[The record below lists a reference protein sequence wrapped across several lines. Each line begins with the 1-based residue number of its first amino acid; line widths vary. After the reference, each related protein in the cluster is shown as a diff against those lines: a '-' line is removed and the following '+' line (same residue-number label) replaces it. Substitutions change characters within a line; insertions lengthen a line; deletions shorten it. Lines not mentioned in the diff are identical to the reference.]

1 MICCSYSLV
10 TSVILL
16 SLNLRTRSSS
26 ASFFSLARV
35 ILYPTLFEEAA
46 KVLNESSL
54 TKRSNGFFFKFFFCG
69 VGKLT
74 WFLFGEYIG
83 FFLIGETLVELN
95 LVVFSIEVLQVWYFG
110 NIKNED
116 LLIGL
121 CNWTNSLDE
130 FMLTVVANVYALG
143 FVITCFWKHFLYR
156 IKDKNWFFLDM
167 V

>member
-54 TKRSNGFFFKFFFCG
+54 TKRSNGFFFKFFFLWSWKANLIF
-69 VGKLT
+69 VWWIH
-74 WFLFGEYIG
+74 WFFSDRRDFGW
-83 FFLIGETLVELN
+83 TQSC
-95 LVVFSIEVLQVWYFG
+95 SIFYWSIASVILRKHKEW
-110 NIKNED
+110 
-116 LLIGL
+116 
-121 CNWTNSLDE
+121 
-130 FMLTVVANVYALG
+130 G
-143 FVITCFWKHFLYR
+143 FVNRALQLNKFTRWVHVNSSCQCLCIR
-156 IKDKNWFFLDM
+156 IRHYLLLKTFSLSH
-167 V
+167 